1 MPIITI
7 DNKPYDTDKLS
18 DQAKAELQMI
28 QLTDQELA
36 RLKSQTAIV
45 QTARNAYARAL
56 AELLAKENQDET
68 LKFN

>member
-7 DNKPYDTDKLS
+7 NNKPYDTDKLS

-56 AELLAKENQDET
+56 AKLLAKENRDET